1 MEISIKNPCHENWN
15 EMTPNEQGAFCN
27 KCVKTVIDFST
38 KSLEEIELYF
48 KNKTNDKVCGRF
60 ETSQLDS
67 LSFDAFFKR
76 FKLMT
81 LTKRF
86 AIIVFFTFGSWMFD
100 SNSLAAQNSEHTKGE
115 VQTVPKNQI
124 MGGVRAIEPK
134 KDTTKK
140 QVTPNTTTKN
150 FVKGKV
156 KAKEKVITKEPIDMK
171 VGEVTTTLTYTHQA
185 KVQKK

>member
-48 KNKTNDKVCGRF
+48 KNKSNKNVCGRF

-100 SNSLAAQNSEHTKGE
+100 SNSLVAQNSEHTKGE

-124 MGGVRAIEPK
+124 MGGIRAVEPK

-140 QVTPNTTTKN
+140 QVTPNTTNKN

-156 KAKEKVITKEPIDMK
+156 KAKDKIKTKEPIDMK
-171 VGEVTTTLTYTHQA
+171 VGEVSTAPTYTHQA